1 LAGWDSVEELHLLKV
16 MAANSCS
23 AEVQL
28 GEMQSEEQVHLEGP
42 VAKHCN
48 FVDQAL

>member
-28 GEMQSEEQVHLEGP
+28 GEMHSEEQVHQEGL

-48 FVDQAL
+48 FVDQAQ